1 MSQSKTFLGHPVGLS
16 TLFFTEMWE
25 RFSYYGM
32 RALLM
37 IFMYTPLV
45 EGGMGMSVKTSG
57 AIYGLYTM
65 FVYLLA
71 LPGGWL
77 ADNLF
82 GLKKSVFYGGC
93 IIALGHICLA
103 LPYTQT
109 FFLGLLLIVMG
120 TGLLK
125 PNISS
130 MVGELYPANESA
142 RRDAGFSIFYM
153 GINLGAFTAPI
164 IVSYL
169 GEQVNWHYG
178 FAAAG
183 LGMIIGVI
191 QYKLSQKNIGHIG
204 EAPVAPEKIA
214 AMPRVRTGLFVVLIL
229 IAMFVAA
236 LMLNIISVDPVAIA
250 QYSKWIIMIVL
261 VLFFLKI
268 FVFEK
273 LDNDERRKL
282 VAVII
287 FFIFSAIFWAG
298 YEQQGSTLNL
308 FADKY
313 TDRIFGGWEMPAGW
327 FQSFPPIYVVLFS
340 VPIAFLW
347 VWLSKRNL
355 DPNTPVKF
363 ALGLIFMGLGFAV
376 MMWASYSVVSDGK
389 VGPEAGAGWL
399 VVTYLLHTFGEICL
413 YPTGLSAV
421 TKLSPQSLK
430 GQLMG
435 IWFMSLA
442 LGNLIAGQFAGNFE
456 DEAIIAQPA
465 ILPDLFF
472 TVVKVILASG
482 LVILILNKPIRK
494 LMGNIR

>member
-1 MSQSKTFLGHPVGLS
+1 MSQSKTFLGHPAGLA

-45 EGGMGMSVKTSG
+45 EGGLGMSVKTSG

-65 FVYLLA
+65 LVYLLA

-109 FFLGLLLIVMG
+109 FFLGLLFIVMG

-125 PNISS
+125 PNVSS
-130 MVGELYPANESA
+130 MVGELYSTNESA

-191 QYKLSQKNIGHIG
+191 QYQMMQKNIQHIG
-204 EAPVAPEKIA
+204 GVPDAPEKVA
-214 AMPRVRTGLFVVLIL
+214 AMPRVRMGLLIFLIL
-229 IAMFVAA
+229 LAAFVAM
-236 LMLNIISVDPVAIA
+236 LMLNIVSVDPVAIA
-250 QYSKWIIMIVL
+250 QYSTVIIMIVL
-261 VLFFLKI
+261 ALFFLKA
-268 FVFEK
+268 FLFEN
-273 LDNDERRKL
+273 LNSDEKRKL
-282 VAVII
+282 IAVVI
-287 FFIFSAIFWAG
+287 FFGFSAIFWAG

-327 FQSFPPIYVVLFS
+327 FQSFPPVYVVLFS
-340 VPIAFLW
+340 VPVAFFW

-363 ALGLIFMGLGFAV
+363 SLGLIFMGLGFV
-376 MMWASYSVVSDGK
+376 LMMWASYSVVSDGV

-421 TKLSPQSLK
+421 TKLSPPSLK

-442 LGNLIAGQFAGNFE
+442 FGNLVAGLFAGEFE
-456 DEAIIAQPA
+456 ESAIIAQPT

-472 TVVKVILASG
+472 TVVKVILTSG
-482 LVILILNKPIRK
+482 LIILVLNKPIRQ